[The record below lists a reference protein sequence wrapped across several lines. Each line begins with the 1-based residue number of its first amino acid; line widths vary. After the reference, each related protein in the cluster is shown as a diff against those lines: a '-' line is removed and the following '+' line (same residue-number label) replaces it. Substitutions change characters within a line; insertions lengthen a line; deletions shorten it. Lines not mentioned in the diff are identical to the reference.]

1 MSKHYYCHAS
11 CVLLRSMAGPLLPT
25 PEQEPLADQY
35 VGGLAGNR
43 RFYNMANEGRIQPI
57 IGNASLMMRS
67 CGLIECRLCWATP
80 SAVVQAGYHWAGFTL
95 CRLSV
100 VTILT
105 FHFDHAAACQAM
117 LTASSLTA
125 SSPRTA
131 QRSDRLT

>member
-1 MSKHYYCHAS
+1 
-11 CVLLRSMAGPLLPT
+11 MAGPLLPT

-80 SAVVQAGYHWAGFTL
+80 CKLYNVYRTVQQSY
-95 CRLSV
+95 S
-100 VTILT
+100 
-105 FHFDHAAACQAM
+105 
-117 LTASSLTA
+117 
-125 SSPRTA
+125 RT
-131 QRSDRLT
+131 